1 MKFFFPDS
9 CDLVDPSFN
18 FRTETRRP
26 TRVRQ
31 RDDLYAHEMFE
42 IPPFDGI
49 LVSKAI
55 VAGSGGAMGKYTI
68 AQRQRLMRVG
78 VREYFRLDVREQT
91 RHLETMGDCGAF
103 SYVKEEVPP
112 YSVDE
117 VIDFYEECRFDYG
130 VSIDHVILAYAPKCD
145 EDLFGE
151 DAIPTE
157 YRRRQNITLKLGE
170 EFLKRHRER
179 GCSFTPIGA
188 AQGWSP
194 KSYAESVERLQDMG
208 YTMIGLGGMVPLK
221 TPNVVDCLT
230 AIDKVHQPGVDI
242 HIFGVTASRDLARFQ
257 QLGIT
262 SFDSTSPLR
271 KAFKDDK
278 NNYYTPSRTYTA
290 VRVPQVDAN
299 NKLKNAI
306 RAGTVDQGEAIRL
319 ERDCMNS
326 LMRYDAGDIDLEEVL
341 DNLRQYEQLIGIKK
355 SRIEIYRETLAD
367 KPWTKCPCDICRKLG
382 IHVIIFRGAER
393 NRRRGFHN
401 VYVFGHLLREEIEQ
415 LATTS

>member
-9 CDLVDPSFN
+9 CDLVDPSFD
-18 FRTETRRP
+18 FKTETRSQ

-31 RDDLYAHEMFE
+31 RDDLYAHEVFE
-42 IPPFDGI
+42 HPPFDGV

-55 VAGSGGAMGKYTI
+55 VDGTGGAMGKYTI
-68 AQRQRLMRVG
+68 AQRQRLMRGG
-78 VREYFRLDVREQT
+78 VREFFRLEAREQT
-91 RHLETMGDCGAF
+91 KHLETMGDCGAF

-112 YSVDE
+112 YTVDE

-130 VSIDHVILAYAPKCD
+130 VSIDHIILAYDPKC
-145 EDLFGE
+145 EEGLFG
-151 DAIPTE
+151 DSVPAE
-157 YRRRQNITLKLGE
+157 YHRRQNITLKLGGD
-170 EFLKRHRER
+170 FFKRHQER
-179 GCSFTPIGA
+179 GCSFTPVGA

-194 KSYAESVERLQDMG
+194 SSYAESVRRLQDMG

-221 TPNVVDCLT
+221 TPDVVDCLT
-230 AIDKVHQPGVDI
+230 AIDKVRQPGIDF
-242 HIFGVTASRDLARFQ
+242 HIFGVTASRDLANFQ

-271 KAFKDDK
+271 KAFKDAK
-278 NNYYTPSRTYTA
+278 NNYYTPDRTYTA
-290 VRVPQVDAN
+290 VRVPQVDSN

-306 RAGTVDQGEAIRL
+306 RAGKVDQGEALRL

-326 LMRYDAGDIDLEEVL
+326 LMRYDEGMVDLEDVL
-341 DNLRQYEQLIGIKK
+341 DNLRQYEQLISTKK
-355 SRIEIYRETLAD
+355 SHIEIYRETLAH
-367 KPWTKCPCDICRKLG
+367 KPWKKCQCDICRNLG

-401 VYVFGHLLREEIEQ
+401 VYVFGRLLRDELEQ
-415 LATTS
+415 LSETA